1 VLRLLVLEGN
11 SRAGRRR
18 WAEIAGCTP
27 SESYADVLR
36 ALAPGAAVDIATPAD
51 ADARLPQPIDAYQ
64 GIVITGSALNIYQ
77 CEPEAL
83 RQIELVRTIFT
94 QGVPMFG
101 SCWGLQLATVA
112 AGGEVSLNPAGREVG
127 FARKI
132 ALTDTGRTHPM
143 HAARGPV
150 FDAPAIHS
158 DIVTRL
164 PPDATVTARNAMS
177 EVQAAEI
184 RSGSGRF
191 WGVQYHPE
199 FNLQDVAWVIRRI
212 GQPLV
217 DEGFFADNTELE
229 RYAADLAILYR
240 DRTRRDILWRLGLD
254 RDVVDDDLRQAE
266 ISNWIASLVAT
277 RNEEERLRS
286 TEVGL

>member
-1 VLRLLVLEGN
+1 MLKLLVLEGN
-11 SRAGRRR
+11 SLAGRRR
-18 WAEIAGCTP
+18 WAEIAGRTP

-36 ALAPGAAVDIATPAD
+36 GLAPEAAVDIATPAD
-51 ADARLPQPIDAYQ
+51 ADARLQQPIDAYQ

-77 CEPEAL
+77 REPESL
-83 RQIELVRTIFT
+83 RQIELVRTIFA

-112 AGGEVSLNPAGREVG
+112 AGGEVLLNPAGREVG

-132 ALTDTGRTHPM
+132 ALNEAGRAHPM
-143 HAARGPV
+143 HAGRGAV

-177 EVQAAEI
+177 KVQAAEI
-184 RSGSGRF
+184 RSGRGRF

-199 FNLQDVAWVIRRI
+199 FSLQDVAWVIRRI
-212 GQPLV
+212 GQPLI
-217 DEGFFADNTELE
+217 DEGFFAGLAELE
-229 RYAADLAILYR
+229 RYAADLATLYR
-240 DRTRRDILWRLGLD
+240 DRDRRDILWRLGLD
-254 RDVVDDDLRQAE
+254 QDVANDVLRLAE
-266 ISNWIASLVAT
+266 ISNWLASL
-277 RNEEERLRS
+277 ERR
-286 TEVGL
+286 

>member
-1 VLRLLVLEGN
+1 MLRLLVLEGN
-11 SRAGRRR
+11 SLDGRRR
-18 WAEIAGCTP
+18 WAEIAGATP

-36 ALAPGAAVDIATPAD
+36 ALAPEAAIDIATPAD
-51 ADARLPQPIDAYQ
+51 ADARLPQPIEAYQ

-77 CEPEAL
+77 REPESL
-83 RQIELVRTIFT
+83 RQIELVRTVFAR
-94 QGVPMFG
+94 GVPMFG
-101 SCWGLQLATVA
+101 SCWGLQLASVA

-132 ALTDTGRTHPM
+132 ALTEAGRDHPM
-143 HAARGPV
+143 HAARGAV

-184 RSGSGRF
+184 RSGRGRF

-199 FNLQDVAWVIRRI
+199 FSLQDVAWVIRRI
-212 GQPLV
+212 GRPLV
-217 DEGFFADNTELE
+217 EEGFFADPAELE
-229 RYAADLAILYR
+229 RYAADLATLHH
-240 DRTRRDILWRLGLD
+240 DRARRDILWRLGLD
-254 RDVVDDDLRQAE
+254 QDVANDGLRQAE
-266 ISNWIASLVAT
+266 ISNWIVSLG
-277 RNEEERLRS
+277 R
-286 TEVGL
+286 G